1 MPRPE
6 DKIRRYLDA
15 NQGRVNVSVRQAL
28 SSWGVERPTQEDRA
42 RVARDLAAAG
52 IECEPP
58 LVEGEPESRVTLRV
72 REEPRAAGPP
82 AQTTA
87 AGSYYDERAAAPRR
101 SEEPAAPAPPP
112 GRPAPPPGRP
122 APPPGQ
128 AGPSRGRD
136 LAGRLGR
143 TGGGLAQGAK
153 RAGGRVAAASPTG
166 GDRALVGA
174 LVAGGVGSLIALGPD
189 RIYGYGLG
197 LGVLALAL
205 LLAARGG
212 EPAPGDGAWAARLPW
227 LAGGLAALALLLG
240 VLGSLT
246 IETLDG
252 TQAGTGTADARERD
266 DFCTSSKGDEL
277 DRLSLPGNRP
287 VEELRD
293 ATDDLLDV
301 AGDAPPGTD
310 CAVLALDKIADTW
323 IVFGDFPEYDDAEEQ
338 VERIRDLQE
347 DRGLREPAA

>member
-1 MPRPE
+1 
-6 DKIRRYLDA
+6 
-15 NQGRVNVSVRQAL
+15 
-28 SSWGVERPTQEDRA
+28 
-42 RVARDLAAAG
+42 
-52 IECEPP
+52 
-58 LVEGEPESRVTLRV
+58 
-72 REEPRAAGPP
+72 
-82 AQTTA
+82 
-87 AGSYYDERAAAPRR
+87 
-101 SEEPAAPAPPP
+101 
-112 GRPAPPPGRP
+112 
-122 APPPGQ
+122 
-128 AGPSRGRD
+128 
-136 LAGRLGR
+136 
-143 TGGGLAQGAK
+143 
-153 RAGGRVAAASPTG
+153 VAAASPTG